1 MERGQGWHR
10 ITADEWSKATQY
22 MDYDFYDD
30 GTVCYEEP
38 YKGTFM
44 TRAEMARIGRMFP
57 KADHAVLVFRDS
69 DSEDD
74 SEFQTIKRTFEGNT
88 DPGPDAEYVMF
99 VLYYKLR
106 SFSHGR
112 IFIHPLVDDYFIV
125 DFRDMDLTED
135 YEDDFEFRPI
145 YKCDQ
150 IRGVANLLRD
160 KPWDNLFS

>member
-10 ITADEWSKATQY
+10 ITVDEWSKATQY

-74 SEFQTIKRTFEGNT
+74 SEFQTIERTFEGNT
-88 DPGPDAEYVMF
+88 DPGPDEEYIML

-145 YKCDQ
+145 YKSDQ